1 MQQGERQR
9 GCISLDLIGAS
20 IAATAGILLCVR
32 ALGRFD
38 NSWDGTH
45 YHLVLAALRAHILT
59 FNDFEPIP
67 NVVAFYHSY
76 PRLLDTVR
84 GYVWRFTGSILILQ
98 TFNLI
103 AIAALVT
110 FWRWRFGLS
119 IRWTLVAI
127 LSVPL
132 IQISA
137 TTLYVDTFAN
147 CFFAIAISALGV
159 AFIDRRPLVRS
170 EFIVALAALAV
181 SANVKPQFVVL
192 ATIALTILCIYQL
205 LCLMRQDSRADLRF
219 FLGLAA
225 IAWLLVPAMGIRNFL
240 LYRNPFYPITIS
252 MFGHS
257 LPGLFTPTDA
267 WKGPDYLS
275 HMPQVVRWLAS
286 VFEYRAFEGSD
297 IPYTIDQH
305 NLIPVGVMPALDLRP
320 PSFRMGGYFVPLV
333 LGLFTWLVIFTRSY
347 APRDRIRWFVP
358 LLLASFIAFIPSS
371 NELRYYSFWILDL
384 IFLCFVAAHRSQ
396 ENSMAFR
403 ASLIVAFLSV
413 GMVTGWSYFDPRPYS
428 VQDHIH
434 KYGIDRT
441 VTGRDICF
449 ENRNRDPILFTWI
462 FHNAGH
468 YRVTDLPPG
477 EHCPP
482 A

>member
-1 MQQGERQR
+1 MPQQQVVVPRKIHYGIVCESLDPVGGITSHDRSASLAIFSTTGSTRVGDEQSILADNSVSRHRRNGSRVFFPERVTMQQGERQR

-127 LSVPL
+127 LLVPL

-147 CFFAIAISALGV
+147 CFFAIAISAFGV

-205 LCLMRQDSRADLRF
+205 LCLMRQDAGRTCGF
-219 FLGLAA
+219 FSG
-225 IAWLLVPAMGIRNFL
+225 
-240 LYRNPFYPITIS
+240 
-252 MFGHS
+252 
-257 LPGLFTPTDA
+257 
-267 WKGPDYLS
+267 
-275 HMPQVVRWLAS
+275 
-286 VFEYRAFEGSD
+286 
-297 IPYTIDQH
+297 
-305 NLIPVGVMPALDLRP
+305 
-320 PSFRMGGYFVPLV
+320 
-333 LGLFTWLVIFTRSY
+333 
-347 APRDRIRWFVP
+347 
-358 LLLASFIAFIPSS
+358 
-371 NELRYYSFWILDL
+371 
-384 IFLCFVAAHRSQ
+384 
-396 ENSMAFR
+396 
-403 ASLIVAFLSV
+403 
-413 GMVTGWSYFDPRPYS
+413 
-428 VQDHIH
+428 
-434 KYGIDRT
+434 
-441 VTGRDICF
+441 
-449 ENRNRDPILFTWI
+449 
-462 FHNAGH
+462 
-468 YRVTDLPPG
+468 
-477 EHCPP
+477 
-482 A
+482 